1 LRYISLFLLF
11 FVNTRKPLST
21 HDNKCVSVTSG
32 TNPNLFRGRNTVE
45 KYGEQHYPIAMN
57 WIWGK

>member
-1 LRYISLFLLF
+1 MSL
-11 FVNTRKPLST
+11 RKPLFT
-21 HDNKCVSVTSG
+21 HVAKCVTVTSG

-57 WIWGK
+57 WILDK

>member
-1 LRYISLFLLF
+1 MVLISLFVYLC
-11 FVNTRKPLST
+11 KPLST
-21 HDNKCVSVTSG
+21 HVVDYLSVTSG

-57 WIWGK
+57 WIWDK